1 MLFRKAVK
9 IVDTASGGFAVA
21 LRTVILAASRP
32 GLGHFC
38 QVTINMQFGR
48 AVLLFRLDF
57 RDSHF
62 PHLPHSIY
70 WSPKRFSTA
79 LNQ

>member
-62 PHLPHSIY
+62 RI
-70 WSPKRFSTA
+70 SPTQSTGVQSA
-79 LNQ
+79 FQQL